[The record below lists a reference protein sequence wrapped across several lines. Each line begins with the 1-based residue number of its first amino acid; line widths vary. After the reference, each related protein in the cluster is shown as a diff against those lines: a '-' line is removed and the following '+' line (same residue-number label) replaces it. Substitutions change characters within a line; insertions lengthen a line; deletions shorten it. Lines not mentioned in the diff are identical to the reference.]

1 MDDGCVCVR
10 VSVFMGRE
18 AKQSC
23 KHQEIARNP
32 AIN

>member
-1 MDDGCVCVR
+1 